1 MIVNDATCLF
11 CAEDETVNH
20 LFFYCCVAELSGKIY
35 LICGHSFGYSVARL
49 WLSDK
54 KHRNVNVCTT
64 AALWSLEIRK

>member
-35 LICGHSFGYSVARL
+35 LIL
-49 WLSDK
+49 WTFLWVLS
-54 KHRNVNVCTT
+54 RSIVV
-64 AALWSLEIRK
+64 I